1 MARWL
6 FMMAVLGLLAPCGC
20 GVSASVNGGVIS
32 NNGPY
37 LGVWEPGW
45 KTVER
50 DQVAYMPTST
60 SPGACKLGGIKSA
73 CYEADQRVAA
83 DLKRLA
89 AGLRKVEDPAQ
100 YRQATAL
107 TLKAIAASVKGLSL
121 RMLSLHA
128 GNYTMA
134 QRELWFHESRAK
146 LLEGH
151 NLIQRAYAAFPDW
164 ARPMP
169 APSL

>member
-6 FMMAVLGLLAPCGC
+6 FMVAVLGLAPCGC

-45 KTVER
+45 EAVKR

-60 SPGACKLGGIKSA
+60 SPGACKIGGGKKE
-73 CYEADQRVAA
+73 CYETDQRVAG
-83 DLKRLA
+83 DLEQLA
-89 AGLRKVEDPAQ
+89 SGLRIVEEPTQ
-100 YRQATAL
+100 YRDATAL
-107 TLKAIAASVKGLSL
+107 TLRATAASVKGLHL
-121 RMLSLHA
+121 RMRSVHA
-128 GNYTMA
+128 GDYTAA
-134 QRELWFHESRAK
+134 QRERWFHESQAK

-151 NLIQRAYAAFPDW
+151 SLIQRAYAAFPEW
-164 ARPMP
+164 ARPSP